1 MRRPLRAVVREFWLS
16 IRGGAATEQA
26 AAALGYTKRTGT
38 RWFGQAGGVVPAY
51 VTAQRGRRYLGF
63 DEREEI
69 FAGVERGDSIRLIA
83 RSLGRAPSTVQRELR
98 RNIHHQ
104 QYRRRSRHGFRATK
118 PWKYRPSLAQLRAE
132 FMARRPK
139 SAKLATNLELRELV
153 QAKLKERL
161 SPQQISVELRH
172 EFPDNPEM
180 WVSHETIY
188 QSIYVQGRG
197 ALRRELAVHL
207 RTGRAVRKPRRN
219 GNQRRGRIPDMVNI
233 SQRPAEVDDR
243 AIPGHWEGDL
253 LMGKNNGS
261 AIGTLVERSS
271 RYLMLLHLPNGH
283 GPAQVEQAIIAAT
296 RKLPDFIW
304 KSLTWDQGKE
314 MSNHLQIKVATGLQ
328 VYFCDPASPWQR
340 GSNENTNGLLRQYFP
355 KGTDLSQHGPDHL
368 DFVAAQMNRRPR
380 ETLGWMRP
388 AEALGRLISTAS
400 ESAGVAT
407 TE

>member
-1 MRRPLRAVVREFWLS
+1 MRRPQRAEIRQFWLS
-16 IRGGAATEQA
+16 IRREAATEEA

-132 FMARRPK
+132 FIARRPK

-172 EFPDNPEM
+172 EFRD
-180 WVSHETIY
+180 
-188 QSIYVQGRG
+188 
-197 ALRRELAVHL
+197 
-207 RTGRAVRKPRRN
+207 
-219 GNQRRGRIPDMVNI
+219 
-233 SQRPAEVDDR
+233 
-243 AIPGHWEGDL
+243 
-253 LMGKNNGS
+253 
-261 AIGTLVERSS
+261 
-271 RYLMLLHLPNGH
+271 
-283 GPAQVEQAIIAAT
+283 
-296 RKLPDFIW
+296 
-304 KSLTWDQGKE
+304 SLTHRSRTPQT
-314 MSNHLQIKVATGLQ
+314 ATQ
-328 VYFCDPASPWQR
+328 CQSAAR
-340 GSNENTNGLLRQYFP
+340 
-355 KGTDLSQHGPDHL
+355 TDSRHGQHQP
-368 DFVAAQMNRRPR
+368 
-380 ETLGWMRP
+380 
-388 AEALGRLISTAS
+388 TA
-400 ESAGVAT
+400 G
-407 TE
+407 